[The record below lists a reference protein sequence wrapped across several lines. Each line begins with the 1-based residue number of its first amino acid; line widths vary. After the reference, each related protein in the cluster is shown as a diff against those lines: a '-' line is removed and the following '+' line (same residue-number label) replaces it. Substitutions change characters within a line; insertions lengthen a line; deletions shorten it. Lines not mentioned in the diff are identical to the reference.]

1 MIEPPRALL
10 LGAQPCRG
18 RTQTPGIDDQQSPP
32 SRGSAQPTGEPPEQQ
47 AQHLTKGQRAQGM
60 PRRPLCLGPP
70 PGPASAQ
77 TCQSSTR
84 SCEPRAT
91 PRGHM
96 HSPASAL
103 AWFPMSPLVPAGLSS
118 CLLWSLVVSGEHL
131 ERGLCR
137 SSECGAALVAQTV
150 KKLPAVQET
159 RVQFLGRE
167 DPLEKEERAAVHGV
181 AKSWTQLSD

>member
-10 LGAQPCRG
+10 PGAQPCRG

-118 CLLWSLVVSGEHL
+118 CLLWSLVD
-131 ERGLCR
+131 R
-137 SSECGAALVAQTV
+137 A
-150 KKLPAVQET
+150 
-159 RVQFLGRE
+159 RE
-167 DPLEKEERAAVHGV
+167 PEFSTDLLYKHKILNTTTLNRLFMLMKENHVIH
-181 AKSWTQLSD
+181 